1 MNNIRTYITVGALC
15 SAMTISAQDHRISGT
30 VSDEFGPVIGCNVIE
45 KDANNRNVN
54 ATITDVNGNFQLAI
68 KNPKNKL
75 VVSYVGYKTFSQVIG
90 SQTNFQVQLK
100 DANELGT
107 VTVTAKQRFRGDGLS
122 IPKDEVSVA
131 TQTMNMDIVDG
142 LAFTSADEALQGQI
156 AGLDIVANSGNL
168 GAGTTMRM
176 RGVTTINGSSEPL
189 IVVNGNIMD
198 VPDAKDTD
206 WSTATEETYSSL
218 LSINVNDIESIDIM
232 KDAAATA
239 IWGARGAN
247 GVISIKTKRGKRGK
261 IRIDYNFSL
270 QGNWQPKGYN
280 LLSGDEYT
288 MLMKEELY
296 NPTQNPSATTNINEL
311 NYNKS
316 WAEYNNWN
324 DNTDWVKAVTQTGW
338 NQSHGLTISGGGEK
352 AVFRISAN
360 YDHQT
365 GTIIK
370 QVLNR
375 FSTRLNLEYY
385 VSDKLKFTTEFPLTY
400 TKNQKSYANILGKA
414 LSMAPN
420 MSIYREDGNGIDTN
434 EYYIM
439 LPSAEKDEYG
449 SSISGTS
456 SLQLKSVRDIGNPVA
471 IANLAWNNESTYRI
485 TPDFRINYY
494 FLGNDDHKT
503 RLDYEGQVY
512 LDIFSKSNPTYCPG
526 SLSTNGWKD
535 NSYNLYT
542 MDDYNS
548 FQFQTR
554 HQLIFTPKF
563 KNEDIAWM
571 MLGRWELTSGT
582 SYGQNVSERKL
593 PLGAQSPTLPAEISN
608 MSTSNGEWRSMA
620 GVFSTHLSYKGRYNA
635 DFTVRADGTTR
646 FGDNNKW
653 GYFPGMSVRWNISDE
668 PWMKWSRKVL
678 SMLAFRP
685 SWGVNGRTP
694 SSEYLQYAKYAAGSQ
709 YGNGNTLLP
718 STRVDG
724 LQLSDLKWEK
734 TTSWNL
740 GANLGL
746 FDDMIEA
753 DFNYYYK
760 KTNDLL
766 NPGVAISSQTGYTT
780 LAWKNIGSME
790 NKGWEFNITAKK
802 FIKAGKFSMDAS
814 FNVAQNFNKITEMD
828 QTVLDGINE
837 DWSADSRGKYF
848 KRIQV
853 GNALGSIFGLR
864 HKGVYQYSYDYL
876 ENLRRQGYVMEG
888 NEKIMIRDN
897 NDLVDYLN
905 NRFLPAGKTAPIAL
919 NRDGKVITGADGKP
933 LRMTYNSKDGGET
946 YKFDGGDVIYE
957 DVNHDGTINSL
968 DMVYLGNSNPK
979 FSGGFGFTFRYG
991 NWSLRTNFVY
1001 RTGFKVVNFARMGV
1015 EKMYDTTNQS
1025 TAVNWRWRKNGDV
1038 TEIPRALYNYGYNW
1052 LGSDRYVEDASFL
1065 RFSYVSL
1072 SYDVPKKFLKSI
1084 GLNTLRFDLSGQN
1097 IFVWSKYS
1105 GTDPE
1110 HANNGWNFASDSSQ
1124 TPRSKSFTLR
1134 MRIGI

>member
-131 TQTMNMDIVDG
+131 TQTMNMEIVDG

-324 DNTDWVKAVTQTGW
+324 DNTDWVKAVTLTGW

-449 SSISGTS
+449 SSVSGTS

-734 TTSWNL
+734 TTSWNM

-760 KTNDLL
+760 KTKDLL

-814 FNVAQNFNKITEMD
+814 FNIAQNFNKITEMD

-905 NRFLPAGKTAPIAL
+905 NRFLPSGKTAPIAL

-1072 SYDVPKKFLKSI
+1072 SYDVPKKFLKSL

>member
-131 TQTMNMDIVDG
+131 TQTMNMEIVDG

-449 SSISGTS
+449 SSVSGTS

-734 TTSWNL
+734 TTSWNM

-760 KTNDLL
+760 KTKDLL

-814 FNVAQNFNKITEMD
+814 FNIAQNFNKITEMD

-905 NRFLPAGKTAPIAL
+905 NRFLPSGKTAPIAL

-1025 TAVNWRWRKNGDV
+1025 TAVNWRWRKNGDM

-1072 SYDVPKKFLKSI
+1072 SYDVPKKFLKSV

>member
-131 TQTMNMDIVDG
+131 TQTMNMEIVDG

-420 MSIYREDGNGIDTN
+420 MSIYREDGNGFDTN

-897 NDLVDYLN
+897 NDLVNYLN

-1025 TAVNWRWRKNGDV
+1025 TAVNWRWRKNGDL

-1072 SYDVPKKFLKSI
+1072 SYDVPKKFLKSV

>member
-760 KTNDLL
+760 KTKDLL

-888 NEKIMIRDN
+888 NEKIMIRNN

>member
-131 TQTMNMDIVDG
+131 TQTMNMEIVDG

-1025 TAVNWRWRKNGDV
+1025 TAVNWRWRKNGDL

-1072 SYDVPKKFLKSI
+1072 SYDVPKKFLKSV

>member
-724 LQLSDLKWEK
+724 LLLSDLKWEK

-760 KTNDLL
+760 KTKDLL

-905 NRFLPAGKTAPIAL
+905 NRFLPSGKTAPIAL
-919 NRDGKVITGADGKP
+919 NRDGKVITGSDGKP

-1025 TAVNWRWRKNGDV
+1025 TAVNWRWRKNGDM

-1072 SYDVPKKFLKSI
+1072 SYDVPKKFLKSV

>member
-734 TTSWNL
+734 TTSWNS

-760 KTNDLL
+760 KTKDLL

-1015 EKMYDTTNQS
+1015 EKIYDTTNQS
-1025 TAVNWRWRKNGDV
+1025 TAVNWRWRKNGDM

-1072 SYDVPKKFLKSI
+1072 SYDVPKKFLKSV

>member
-131 TQTMNMDIVDG
+131 TQTMNMEIVDG

-709 YGNGNTLLP
+709 YGNGNTMLP

-760 KTNDLL
+760 KTKDLL

-876 ENLRRQGYVMEG
+876 ENLRRQGYVMDG
-888 NEKIMIRDN
+888 NEKIMIRN
-897 NDLVDYLN
+897 NNELVDYIN
-905 NRFLPAGKTAPIAL
+905 NRFLPSGKTAPIAL
-919 NRDGKVITGADGKP
+919 NRDGKVITGSDGKP

-1025 TAVNWRWRKNGDV
+1025 TAVNWRWRKNGDM

-1072 SYDVPKKFLKSI
+1072 SYDVPKKFLKSV

>member
-449 SSISGTS
+449 SSVSGTS

-734 TTSWNL
+734 TTSWNM

-760 KTNDLL
+760 KTKDLL

-814 FNVAQNFNKITEMD
+814 FNIAQNFNKITEMD

-1025 TAVNWRWRKNGDV
+1025 TAVNWRWRKNGDM

-1072 SYDVPKKFLKSI
+1072 SYDVPKKFLKSV

>member
-709 YGNGNTLLP
+709 YGNGNTMLP

-734 TTSWNL
+734 TTSWNM

-760 KTNDLL
+760 KTKDLL

-1025 TAVNWRWRKNGDV
+1025 TAVNWRWRKNGDM

-1072 SYDVPKKFLKSI
+1072 SYDVPKKFLKSV

>member
-247 GVISIKTKRGKRGK
+247 GVISIKTKRGKHGK

-760 KTNDLL
+760 KTKDLL

-888 NEKIMIRDN
+888 NEKIMIRNN

-1025 TAVNWRWRKNGDV
+1025 TAVNWRWRKNGDM

-1072 SYDVPKKFLKSI
+1072 SYDVPKKFLKSV

>member
-1 MNNIRTYITVGALC
+1 MNNIRTYLTAAALC
-15 SAMTISAQDHRISGT
+15 STMTIAAQGQRVSGT

-54 ATITDVNGNFQLAI
+54 ATVTDVNGNFQLTV
-68 KNPKNKL
+68 KNPKHKL
-75 VVSYVGYKTFSQVIG
+75 VVTFVGYKPYSKVIG
-90 SQTNFQVQLK
+90 SQTNFEIQLK
-100 DANELGT
+100 DENQIEA
-107 VTVTAKQRFRGDGLS
+107 VTVVAKQRFRGDGLS
-122 IPKDEVSVA
+122 IPKNELSVA
-131 TQTMNMDIVDG
+131 TQTLNMNKVDG

-198 VPDAKDTD
+198 VPGAENTD

-218 LSINVNDIESIDIM
+218 LSINVNDIESIDIL

-261 IRIDYNFSL
+261 IRINYNFML
-270 QGNWQPKGYN
+270 QGTWQPDGYN
-280 LLSGDEYT
+280 LLTGDEYT

-324 DNTDWVKAVTQTGW
+324 DNTDWVDAVRKMGW
-338 NQSHGLTISGGGEK
+338 NQTHGITISGGGEK
-352 AVFRISAN
+352 ATFRISAN
-360 YDHQT
+360 YDHQL

-370 QVLNR
+370 QQLDR
-375 FSTRLNLEYY
+375 FSTRLSLDYY
-385 VSDKLKFTTEFPLTY
+385 VSDRIKFSTEFPLTY
-400 TKNQKSYANILGKA
+400 TKNQKNYGNNILGKA
-414 LSMAPN
+414 LQMAPN
-420 MSIYREDGNGIDTN
+420 MSIYREDANGFDTN

-439 LPSAEKDEYG
+439 LPEGKVGAG
-449 SSISGTS
+449 STVSGTS
-456 SLQLKSVRDIGNPVA
+456 SEQLKSVRGIGNPVA
-471 IANLAWNNESTYRI
+471 IANLAYDNETTYRI
-485 TPDFRINYY
+485 NPEFKLNYY
-494 FLGNDDHKT
+494 LMGTEERKT
-503 RLDYEGQVY
+503 RLDYEGSVY
-512 LDIFSKSNPTYCPG
+512 LDVFSKSNPTWYPG
-526 SLSTNGWKD
+526 SLSTAGWED
-535 NSYNLYT
+535 SGYNRYA

-548 FQFQTR
+548 LAFTTR
-554 HQLIFTPKF
+554 HQLIFTPWLG
-563 KNEDIAWM
+563 NDLAWT
-571 MLGRWELTSGT
+571 MLGRWEMTKGNG
-582 SYGQNVSERKL
+582 YGQNVTENQL
-593 PLGAQSPTLPAEISN
+593 PDGVSSPTVPAYLRN
-608 MSTSNGEWRSMA
+608 MSTSNGEWRGMS
-620 GVFSTHLSYKGRYNA
+620 GVFSTHVSYKTRYNA
-635 DFTVRADGTTR
+635 DFTVRADGTTK
-646 FGDNNKW
+646 FGKNNKW
-653 GYFPGMSVRWNISDE
+653 GYFPGVSVRWNISDE
-668 PWMKWSRKVL
+668 PWMRWSRNVL
-678 SMLAFRP
+678 SMLAVRP
-685 SWGVNGRTP
+685 SWGVNGKAP
-694 SSEYLQYAKYAAGSQ
+694 SSEYLQYAKYVAGSI
-709 YGNGNTLLP
+709 YGNGNT
-718 STRVDG
+718 TQTATKVDG
-724 LQLSDLKWEK
+724 LQLVDLKWEK

-746 FDDMIEA
+746 FDDKLEA

-766 NPGVAISSQTGYTT
+766 NAGVSIASQTGFAN
-780 LAWKNIGSME
+780 LAWKNIGAME
-790 NKGWEFNITAKK
+790 NKGWELNIQGNR
-802 FIKAGKFSMDAS
+802 FIKAGKFSMSAS

-828 QTVLDGINE
+828 PTVLDGINE
-837 DWSADSRGKYF
+837 DWTADSRGRYF

-864 HKGVYQYSYDYL
+864 AHGVYQYTYDYL
-876 ENLRRQGYVMEG
+876 TNLRRQ
-888 NEKIMIRDN
+888 N
-897 NDLVDYLN
+897 NWSNSQLVDYIN
-905 NRFLPAGKTAPIAL
+905 NEFLPSGKTAPVAL
-919 NRDGKVITGADGKP
+919 NKEGKVITGSDGSP
-933 LRMTYNSKDGGET
+933 LRMTYNSSNGSET

-957 DVNHDGTINSL
+957 DVNKDGTINSL

-979 FSGGFGFTFRYG
+979 FSGGFGFTFNYG
-991 NWSLRTNFVY
+991 DWSLRTNFVF
-1001 RTGFKVVNFARMGV
+1001 RTGFKVVNFARMGL

-1025 TAVNWRWRKNGDV
+1025 SAVNWRWRKNGDQ

-1072 SYDVPKKFLKSI
+1072 SYNVPKEFLKQF
-1084 GLNTLRFDLSGQN
+1084 GLNQMRFDLSGQN

-1110 HANNGWNFASDSSQ
+1110 HANSGWNFASDNSQ

-1134 MRIGI
+1134 MTLGI

>member
-30 VSDEFGPVIGCNVIE
+30 VTDEFGPVIGCNVIE

-75 VVSYVGYKTFSQVIG
+75 VVSYVGYKTYSKVIG

-131 TQTMNMDIVDG
+131 TQTMNMEIVDG

-1025 TAVNWRWRKNGDV
+1025 TAVNWRWRKNGDM

-1072 SYDVPKKFLKSI
+1072 SYDVPKKFLKSV

>member
-375 FSTRLNLEYY
+375 FSARLNLEYY

-400 TKNQKSYANILGKA
+400 TKNQKSYANIWGKA

-571 MLGRWELTSGT
+571 MLGRWEFTSGT

-593 PLGAQSPTLPAEISN
+593 PLGAQSPTLPAEIST
-608 MSTSNGEWRSMA
+608 TSPRNGELRSMA
-620 GVFSTHLSYKGRYNA
+620 RPLSTPLSYTRRYNA

-760 KTNDLL
+760 KTKDLL

-1025 TAVNWRWRKNGDV
+1025 TAVNWRWRKNGDM

-1072 SYDVPKKFLKSI
+1072 SYDVPKKFLKSV

>member
-131 TQTMNMDIVDG
+131 TQTMNMEIVDG

-449 SSISGTS
+449 SSVSGTS

-734 TTSWNL
+734 TTSWNM

-760 KTNDLL
+760 KTKDLL

-814 FNVAQNFNKITEMD
+814 FNIAQNFNKITEMD

-1072 SYDVPKKFLKSI
+1072 SYDVPKKFLKSV

>member
-760 KTNDLL
+760 KTKDLL

-905 NRFLPAGKTAPIAL
+905 NRFMPAGKTAPIAL

-1025 TAVNWRWRKNGDV
+1025 TAVNWRWRKNGDM

-1072 SYDVPKKFLKSI
+1072 SYDVPKKFLKSV

>member
-131 TQTMNMDIVDG
+131 TQTMNMEIVDG

-734 TTSWNL
+734 TTSWNM

-760 KTNDLL
+760 KTKDLL

-814 FNVAQNFNKITEMD
+814 FNIAQNFNKITEMD

-905 NRFLPAGKTAPIAL
+905 NRFLPSGKTAPIAL

-1025 TAVNWRWRKNGDV
+1025 TAVNWRWRKNGDL

-1072 SYDVPKKFLKSI
+1072 SYDVPKKFLKSV

>member
-1 MNNIRTYITVGALC
+1 MNNIRTYLTAAALC
-15 SAMTISAQDHRISGT
+15 STMTIAAQGQRVSGT

-54 ATITDVNGNFQLAI
+54 ATVTDVNGNFQLTV
-68 KNPKNKL
+68 KNPKHKL
-75 VVSYVGYKTFSQVIG
+75 VVTFVGYKPYSKVIG
-90 SQTNFQVQLK
+90 SQTNFEIQLK
-100 DANELGT
+100 DENQIEA
-107 VTVTAKQRFRGDGLS
+107 VTVVAKQRFRGDGLS
-122 IPKDEVSVA
+122 IPKNELSVA
-131 TQTMNMDIVDG
+131 TQTLNMNKVDG

-198 VPDAKDTD
+198 VPGAENTD

-218 LSINVNDIESIDIM
+218 LSINVNDIESIDIL

-261 IRIDYNFSL
+261 IRINYNFML
-270 QGNWQPKGYN
+270 QGTWQPDGYN
-280 LLSGDEYT
+280 LLTGDEYT

-324 DNTDWVKAVTQTGW
+324 DNTDWVDAVRKMGW
-338 NQSHGLTISGGGEK
+338 NQTHGITISGGGEK
-352 AVFRISAN
+352 ATFRISAN
-360 YDHQT
+360 YDHQL

-370 QVLNR
+370 QQLDR
-375 FSTRLNLEYY
+375 FSTRLSLDYY
-385 VSDKLKFTTEFPLTY
+385 VSDRIKFSTEFPLTY
-400 TKNQKSYANILGKA
+400 TKNQKNYGNNILGKA
-414 LSMAPN
+414 LQMAPN
-420 MSIYREDGNGIDTN
+420 MSIYREDANGFDTN

-439 LPSAEKDEYG
+439 LPEGKVGAG
-449 SSISGTS
+449 STVSGTS
-456 SLQLKSVRDIGNPVA
+456 SEQLKSVRGIGNPVA
-471 IANLAWNNESTYRI
+471 IANLAYDNETTYRI
-485 TPDFRINYY
+485 NPEFKLNYY
-494 FLGNDDHKT
+494 LMGTEERKT
-503 RLDYEGQVY
+503 RLDYEGSVY
-512 LDIFSKSNPTYCPG
+512 LDVYSKSNPTWYPG
-526 SLSTNGWKD
+526 SLSTAGWED
-535 NSYNLYT
+535 SGYNRYA

-548 FQFQTR
+548 LAFTTR
-554 HQLIFTPKF
+554 HQLIFTPWLG
-563 KNEDIAWM
+563 NDLAWT
-571 MLGRWELTSGT
+571 MLGRWEMTKGNG
-582 SYGQNVSERKL
+582 YGQNVTENQL
-593 PLGAQSPTLPAEISN
+593 PNGVSSPTVPAYLRN
-608 MSTSNGEWRSMA
+608 MSTSNGEWRGMS
-620 GVFSTHLSYKGRYNA
+620 GVFSTHVSYKTRYNA
-635 DFTVRADGTTR
+635 DFTVRADGTTK
-646 FGDNNKW
+646 FGKNNKW
-653 GYFPGMSVRWNISDE
+653 GYFPGVSVRWNISDE
-668 PWMKWSRKVL
+668 PWMRWSRNVL
-678 SMLAFRP
+678 SMLAVRP
-685 SWGVNGRTP
+685 SWGVNGKAP
-694 SSEYLQYAKYAAGSQ
+694 SSEYLQYAKYVAGSI
-709 YGNGNTLLP
+709 YGNGNT
-718 STRVDG
+718 TQTATKVDG
-724 LQLSDLKWEK
+724 LQLVDLKWEK

-746 FDDMIEA
+746 FDDKLEA

-766 NPGVAISSQTGYTT
+766 NSGVSIASQTGFAN
-780 LAWKNIGSME
+780 LAWKNIGAME
-790 NKGWEFNITAKK
+790 NKGWELNIQGNR
-802 FIKAGKFSMDAS
+802 FIKAGKFSMSAS

-828 QTVLDGINE
+828 PTVLDGINE
-837 DWSADSRGKYF
+837 DWTADSRGKYF

-864 HKGVYQYSYDYL
+864 AHGVYQYTYDYL
-876 ENLRRQGYVMEG
+876 TNLRRQ
-888 NEKIMIRDN
+888 N
-897 NDLVDYLN
+897 NWSNSQLVDYISN
-905 NRFLPAGKTAPIAL
+905 EFLPSGKTAPVAL
-919 NRDGKVITGADGKP
+919 NKEGKVITGSDGSP
-933 LRMTYNSKDGGET
+933 LRMTYNSSNGSET

-957 DVNHDGTINSL
+957 DVNKDGTINSL

-979 FSGGFGFTFRYG
+979 FSGGFGFTFNYG
-991 NWSLRTNFVY
+991 DWSLRTNFVF
-1001 RTGFKVVNFARMGV
+1001 RTGFKVVNFARMGL

-1025 TAVNWRWRKNGDV
+1025 SAVNWRWRKNGDQ

-1072 SYDVPKKFLKSI
+1072 SYNVPKTFLKQF
-1084 GLNTLRFDLSGQN
+1084 GLNQMRFDLSGQN

-1110 HANNGWNFASDSSQ
+1110 HANSGWNFASDNSQ

-1134 MRIGI
+1134 MTLGI

>member
-131 TQTMNMDIVDG
+131 TQTMNMEIVDG

-439 LPSAEKDEYG
+439 LPSADKDEYG
-449 SSISGTS
+449 SSMSGTS

-535 NSYNLYT
+535 KSYNLYT

-620 GVFSTHLSYKGRYNA
+620 GVFSTHFSYKGRYNA

-814 FNVAQNFNKITEMD
+814 FNIAQNFNKITEMD

-1072 SYDVPKKFLKSI
+1072 SYDVPKKFLKSV

>member
-30 VSDEFGPVIGCNVIE
+30 VTDEFGPVIGCNVIE

-75 VVSYVGYKTFSQVIG
+75 VVSYVGYKTYSKVIG

-131 TQTMNMDIVDG
+131 TQTMNMEIVDG

-420 MSIYREDGNGIDTN
+420 MSIYREDGNGFDTN

-734 TTSWNL
+734 TTSWNM

-760 KTNDLL
+760 KTKDLL

-814 FNVAQNFNKITEMD
+814 FNIAQNFNKITEMD

-1072 SYDVPKKFLKSI
+1072 SYDVPKKFLKSV

>member
-131 TQTMNMDIVDG
+131 TQTMNMEIVDG
-142 LAFTSADEALQGQI
+142 LAFTSADEALQGQV

-760 KTNDLL
+760 KTKDLL

-1025 TAVNWRWRKNGDV
+1025 TAVNWRWRKNGDM

-1072 SYDVPKKFLKSI
+1072 SYDVPKKFLKSV

>member
-131 TQTMNMDIVDG
+131 TQTMNMEIVDG

-734 TTSWNL
+734 TTSWNM

-760 KTNDLL
+760 KTKDLL

-814 FNVAQNFNKITEMD
+814 FNIAQNFNKITEMD

-905 NRFLPAGKTAPIAL
+905 NRFLPSGKTAPIAL

-1072 SYDVPKKFLKSI
+1072 SYDVPKKFLKSL

>member
-420 MSIYREDGNGIDTN
+420 MSIYREDGNGFDTN

-760 KTNDLL
+760 KTKDLL

-1001 RTGFKVVNFARMGV
+1001 RIGFKVVNFARMGV

-1072 SYDVPKKFLKSI
+1072 SYDVPKKFLKSV

>member
-760 KTNDLL
+760 KTKDLL

-1015 EKMYDTTNQS
+1015 EMMYDTTNQS
-1025 TAVNWRWRKNGDV
+1025 TAVNWRWRKNGDM

-1072 SYDVPKKFLKSI
+1072 SYDVPKKFLKSV

>member
-131 TQTMNMDIVDG
+131 TQTMNMEIVDG

-734 TTSWNL
+734 TTSWNM

-760 KTNDLL
+760 KTKDLL

-814 FNVAQNFNKITEMD
+814 FNIAQNFNKITEMD

-1072 SYDVPKKFLKSI
+1072 SYDVPKKFLKSV

>member
-709 YGNGNTLLP
+709 YGNGNTMLP

-760 KTNDLL
+760 KAKDLL

-1025 TAVNWRWRKNGDV
+1025 TAVNWRWRKNGDM

-1072 SYDVPKKFLKSI
+1072 SYDVPKKFLKSV

>member
-420 MSIYREDGNGIDTN
+420 MSIYREDGNGFDTN

-734 TTSWNL
+734 TTSWNM

-760 KTNDLL
+760 KTKDLL

-814 FNVAQNFNKITEMD
+814 FNIAQNFNKITEMD

-876 ENLRRQGYVMEG
+876 ENLRRQGYVMDG

-1072 SYDVPKKFLKSI
+1072 SYDVPKKFLKSL

>member
-131 TQTMNMDIVDG
+131 TQTMNMEIVDG

-449 SSISGTS
+449 SSVSGTS

-760 KTNDLL
+760 KTKDLL

-1025 TAVNWRWRKNGDV
+1025 TAVNWRWRKNGDM

-1072 SYDVPKKFLKSI
+1072 SYDVPKKFLKSV

>member
-760 KTNDLL
+760 KTKDLL

-919 NRDGKVITGADGKP
+919 NRDGKVITGSDGKP

-1025 TAVNWRWRKNGDV
+1025 TAVNWRWRKNGDM

-1072 SYDVPKKFLKSI
+1072 SYDVPKKFLKSV

>member
-90 SQTNFQVQLK
+90 SQTNFQIQLK

-131 TQTMNMDIVDG
+131 TQTMNMEIVDG

-709 YGNGNTLLP
+709 YGNGNTMLP

-760 KTNDLL
+760 KTKDLL

-905 NRFLPAGKTAPIAL
+905 NRFLPSGKTAPIAL
-919 NRDGKVITGADGKP
+919 NRDGKVITGSDGKP

-1072 SYDVPKKFLKSI
+1072 SYDVPKKFLKSV
-1084 GLNTLRFDLSGQN
+1084 GLNTLRFDFSGQN

>member
-449 SSISGTS
+449 SSVSGTS

-760 KTNDLL
+760 KTKDLL

-888 NEKIMIRDN
+888 NEKIMIRN
-897 NDLVDYLN
+897 NNELVDYIN
-905 NRFLPAGKTAPIAL
+905 NRFLPSGKTAPIAL

-1072 SYDVPKKFLKSI
+1072 SYDVPKKFLKSV
-1084 GLNTLRFDLSGQN
+1084 GLNTLRFDFSGQN

>member
-760 KTNDLL
+760 KTKDLL

-888 NEKIMIRDN
+888 NEKIMIRNN

-1025 TAVNWRWRKNGDV
+1025 TAVNWRWRKNGDM
-1038 TEIPRALYNYGYNW
+1038 TEIPRALYTYGYNW

-1072 SYDVPKKFLKSI
+1072 SYDVPKKFLKSV

>member
-131 TQTMNMDIVDG
+131 TQTMNMEIVDG

-324 DNTDWVKAVTQTGW
+324 DNTDWVKAVTQTGR

-1025 TAVNWRWRKNGDV
+1025 TAVNWRWRKNGDL

-1072 SYDVPKKFLKSI
+1072 SYDVPKKFLKSV

>member
-760 KTNDLL
+760 KTKDLL

-828 QTVLDGINE
+828 QTILDGINE

-1025 TAVNWRWRKNGDV
+1025 TAVNWRWRKNGDM

-1072 SYDVPKKFLKSI
+1072 SYDVPKKFLKSL

>member
-1 MNNIRTYITVGALC
+1 MNNIRTYLTAAALC
-15 SAMTISAQDHRISGT
+15 STMTIAAQGQRVSGT

-54 ATITDVNGNFQLAI
+54 ATVTDVNGNFQLTV
-68 KNPKNKL
+68 KNPKHKL
-75 VVSYVGYKTFSQVIG
+75 VVTFVGYKPYSKVIG
-90 SQTNFQVQLK
+90 SQTNFEIQLK
-100 DANELGT
+100 DENQIEA
-107 VTVTAKQRFRGDGLS
+107 VTVVAKQRFRGDGLS
-122 IPKDEVSVA
+122 IPKNELSVA
-131 TQTMNMDIVDG
+131 TQTLNMNKVDG

-198 VPDAKDTD
+198 VPGAENTD

-218 LSINVNDIESIDIM
+218 LSINVNDIESIDIL

-261 IRIDYNFSL
+261 IRINYNFML
-270 QGNWQPKGYN
+270 QGTWQPDGYN
-280 LLSGDEYT
+280 LLTGDEYT

-324 DNTDWVKAVTQTGW
+324 DNTDWVDAVRKMGW
-338 NQSHGLTISGGGEK
+338 NQTHGITISGGGEK
-352 AVFRISAN
+352 ATFRISAN
-360 YDHQT
+360 YDHQL

-370 QVLNR
+370 QQLDR
-375 FSTRLNLEYY
+375 FSTRLSLDYY
-385 VSDKLKFTTEFPLTY
+385 VSDRIKFSTEFPLTY
-400 TKNQKSYANILGKA
+400 TKNQKNYGNNILGKA
-414 LSMAPN
+414 LQMAPN
-420 MSIYREDGNGIDTN
+420 MSIYREDANGFDTN

-439 LPSAEKDEYG
+439 LPEGKEGAG
-449 SSISGTS
+449 STVSGTS
-456 SLQLKSVRDIGNPVA
+456 SEQLKSVRGIGNPVA
-471 IANLAWNNESTYRI
+471 IANLAYDNETTYRI
-485 TPDFRINYY
+485 NPEFKLNYY
-494 FLGNDDHKT
+494 LMGTEERKT
-503 RLDYEGQVY
+503 RLDYEGSVY
-512 LDIFSKSNPTYCPG
+512 LDVYSKSNPTWYPG
-526 SLSTNGWKD
+526 TLSTAGWED
-535 NSYNLYT
+535 SGYNRYA

-548 FQFQTR
+548 LAFTTR
-554 HQLIFTPKF
+554 HQLIFTPWLG
-563 KNEDIAWM
+563 NDLAWT
-571 MLGRWELTSGT
+571 MLGRWEMTKGNG
-582 SYGQNVSERKL
+582 YGQNVTENQIPDGVS
-593 PLGAQSPTLPAEISN
+593 SPTVPAYLRN
-608 MSTSNGEWRSMA
+608 MSTSNGEWRGMS
-620 GVFSTHLSYKGRYNA
+620 GVFSTHVSYKTRYNA
-635 DFTVRADGTTR
+635 DFTVRADGTTK
-646 FGDNNKW
+646 FGKNNKW
-653 GYFPGMSVRWNISDE
+653 GYFPGVSVRWNISDE
-668 PWMKWSRKVL
+668 PWMRWSRNVL
-678 SMLAFRP
+678 SMLAVRP
-685 SWGVNGRTP
+685 SWGVNGKAP
-694 SSEYLQYAKYAAGSQ
+694 SSEYLQYAKYVAGNI
-709 YGNGNTLLP
+709 YGNGNTTQTA
-718 STRVDG
+718 TRVDG
-724 LQLSDLKWEK
+724 LQLVDLKWEK

-746 FDDMIEA
+746 FDDKLEA

-766 NPGVAISSQTGYTT
+766 NAGVSIASQTGFGN

-790 NKGWEFNITAKK
+790 NKGWELNIQGNR
-802 FIKAGKFSMDAS
+802 FIKAGKFSMSAS

-828 QTVLDGINE
+828 PTVLDGINE
-837 DWSADSRGKYF
+837 DWTADSRGRYF

-864 HKGVYQYSYDYL
+864 AHGVYQYTYDYL
-876 ENLRRQGYVMEG
+876 TNLRRQ
-888 NEKIMIRDN
+888 N
-897 NDLVDYLN
+897 NWSNSQLVDYIN
-905 NRFLPAGKTAPIAL
+905 NEFLPSGKTAPVAL
-919 NRDGKVITGADGKP
+919 NKEGKVITGSDGSP
-933 LRMTYNSKDGGET
+933 LRMTYNSSNGSET

-957 DVNHDGTINSL
+957 DVNKDGTINSL

-979 FSGGFGFTFRYG
+979 FSGGFGFTFNYG
-991 NWSLRTNFVY
+991 DWSLRTNFVF
-1001 RTGFKVVNFARMGV
+1001 RTGFKVVNFARMGL

-1025 TAVNWRWRKNGDV
+1025 SAVNWRWRKNGDQ

-1072 SYDVPKKFLKSI
+1072 SYNVPKEFLKQF
-1084 GLNTLRFDLSGQN
+1084 GLNQMRFDLSGQN

-1110 HANNGWNFASDSSQ
+1110 HANSGWNFASDNSQ

-1134 MRIGI
+1134 MTLGI

>member
-270 QGNWQPKGYN
+270 QGNWQPMGYN

-449 SSISGTS
+449 SSVSGTS

-734 TTSWNL
+734 TTSWNM

-760 KTNDLL
+760 KTKDLL

-814 FNVAQNFNKITEMD
+814 FNIAQNFNKITEMD

-876 ENLRRQGYVMEG
+876 ENLRRQGYVMDG

>member
-1 MNNIRTYITVGALC
+1 MNNIRTYLTAAALC
-15 SAMTISAQDHRISGT
+15 STMTIAAQGQRVSGT

-54 ATITDVNGNFQLAI
+54 ATVTDVNGNFQLTV
-68 KNPKNKL
+68 KNPKHKL
-75 VVSYVGYKTFSQVIG
+75 VVTFVGYKPYSKVIG
-90 SQTNFQVQLK
+90 SQTNFEILLK
-100 DANELGT
+100 DENQIEA
-107 VTVTAKQRFRGDGLS
+107 VTVVAKQRFRGDGLS
-122 IPKDEVSVA
+122 IPKNELSVA
-131 TQTMNMDIVDG
+131 TQTLNMNKVDG

-198 VPDAKDTD
+198 VPGAENTD

-218 LSINVNDIESIDIM
+218 LSINVNDIESIDIL

-261 IRIDYNFSL
+261 IRINYNFML
-270 QGNWQPKGYN
+270 QGTWQPEGYN

-324 DNTDWVKAVTQTGW
+324 DNTDWVDAVRKMGLNQT
-338 NQSHGLTISGGGEK
+338 HGITISGGGEK

-360 YDHQT
+360 YDHQL

-370 QVLNR
+370 QQLDR
-375 FSTRLNLEYY
+375 FSTRLSLDYY
-385 VSDKLKFTTEFPLTY
+385 VSDRIKFSTEFPLTY
-400 TKNQKSYANILGKA
+400 TKNQKNYGNNILGKA
-414 LSMAPN
+414 LQMAPN
-420 MSIYREDGNGIDTN
+420 MSIYREDANGFDTN

-439 LPSAEKDEYG
+439 LPEGKEGAG
-449 SSISGTS
+449 STVSGTS
-456 SLQLKSVRDIGNPVA
+456 SEQLKSVRSIGNPVA
-471 IANLAWNNESTYRI
+471 IANLAYDNEITYRI
-485 TPDFRINYY
+485 NPEFKLNYY
-494 FLGNDDHKT
+494 LMGTEERKT
-503 RLDYEGQVY
+503 RLDYEGSVY
-512 LDIFSKSNPTYCPG
+512 LDVYSKSNPTWCPG
-526 SLSTNGWKD
+526 SLSTAGWED
-535 NSYNLYT
+535 GNYNRYA

-548 FQFQTR
+548 LEFTTR
-554 HQLIFTPKF
+554 HQLIFTPWLG
-563 KNEDIAWM
+563 NDLSWT
-571 MLGRWELTSGT
+571 MLGRWEMTKGNG
-582 SYGQNVSERKL
+582 YGQNVAENQL
-593 PLGAQSPTLPAEISN
+593 PNGVSSPTLPAYLRN
-608 MSTSNGEWRSMA
+608 MSTSNSEWRRMS
-620 GVFSTHLSYKGRYNA
+620 GVFSTHISYKTRYNA
-635 DFTVRADGTTR
+635 DFTVRADGTTK
-646 FGDNNKW
+646 FGKNNKW
-653 GYFPGMSVRWNISDE
+653 GYFPGVSVRWNISDE
-668 PWMKWSRKVL
+668 PWMRWSRNVL
-678 SMLAFRP
+678 SMLAVRP
-685 SWGVNGRTP
+685 SWGVNGKAP
-694 SSEYLQYAKYAAGSQ
+694 SSEYLQYAKYVAGSI
-709 YGNGNTLLP
+709 YGNGNT
-718 STRVDG
+718 TQTATKVDG
-724 LQLSDLKWEK
+724 LQLVDLKWEK

-746 FDDMIEA
+746 FDDKLEA

-766 NPGVAISSQTGYTT
+766 NSGVSIASQTGFAN

-790 NKGWEFNITAKK
+790 NKGWELNIQGNR
-802 FIKAGKFSMDAS
+802 FIKAGKFSMSAS

-828 QTVLDGINE
+828 PTVLDGINE
-837 DWSADSRGKYF
+837 DWTADSRGKYF

-864 HKGVYQYSYDYL
+864 AHGVYQYTYDYL
-876 ENLRRQGYVMEG
+876 TNLRRQ
-888 NEKIMIRDN
+888 N
-897 NDLVDYLN
+897 NWSNSQLVDYIN
-905 NRFLPAGKTAPIAL
+905 NEFLPSGKTAPVAL
-919 NRDGKVITGADGKP
+919 NKEGKVITGSDGSP
-933 LRMTYNSKDGGET
+933 LRMTYNSSNGNET

-957 DVNHDGTINSL
+957 DVNKDGTINSL

-979 FSGGFGFTFRYG
+979 FSGGFGFTFNYG
-991 NWSLRTNFVY
+991 DWSLRTNFVF
-1001 RTGFKVVNFARMGV
+1001 RTGFKVVNFARMGL

-1025 TAVNWRWRKNGDV
+1025 SAVNWRWRKNGDQ

-1072 SYDVPKKFLKSI
+1072 SYNVPKAFLKQF
-1084 GLNTLRFDLSGQN
+1084 GLNQMRFDLSGQN

-1110 HANNGWNFASDSSQ
+1110 HANSGWNFASDNSQ

-1134 MRIGI
+1134 MTLGI